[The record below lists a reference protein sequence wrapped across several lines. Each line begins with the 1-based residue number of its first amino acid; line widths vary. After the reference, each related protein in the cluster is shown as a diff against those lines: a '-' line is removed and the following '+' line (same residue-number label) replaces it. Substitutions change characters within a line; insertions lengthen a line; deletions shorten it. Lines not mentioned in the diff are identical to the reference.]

1 VSRTAVYLVGAVCLV
16 VAGAASLPSFGV
28 PLALTGLI
36 LLACYPWRRRLDV
49 IAPAL
54 AAVWSFTLAYL
65 FAAPL
70 TCTTSAT
77 ARGGRVSGRTVCHGA
92 LFDYSG
98 GRGYNPPLLPAV
110 VIGLAA
116 ACACGLVIYVLV
128 RRRALRSSAR
138 S

>member
-1 VSRTAVYLVGAVCLV
+1 VSRTVVYLVGAACLIFAG
-16 VAGAASLPSFGV
+16 VAALPSFGA
-28 PLALTGLI
+28 PLALTGLV
-36 LLACYPWRRRLDV
+36 LLACYPWRRRLEV

-65 FAAPL
+65 FVAPL

-77 ARGGRVSGRTVCHGA
+77 ARGALVSGRTVCHGA
-92 LFDYSG
+92 LFEYSG
-98 GRGYNPPLLPAV
+98 GRGYSPPLLPAV
-110 VIGLAA
+110 VIGLAT
-116 ACACGLVIYVLV
+116 ACVCGLGIYVLA

>member
-1 VSRTAVYLVGAVCLV
+1 MVYVVGAVCLV
-16 VAGAASLPSFGV
+16 VAGVAALPSFGV
-28 PLALTGLI
+28 PLALTGVV

-65 FAAPL
+65 SAAPL

-77 ARGGRVSGRTVCHGA
+77 TRGGLVSGRTVCHGA

-98 GRGYNPPLLPAV
+98 GPAYNPPLLPAV
-110 VIGLAA
+110 AIGLAT
-116 ACACGLVIYVLV
+116 ACACGAGIYVLV